1 MRMKEKGIYTE
12 KFRALARLLVQ
23 NGCSANKVGLMIR
36 AVTKSLG
43 LQMSSKFT
51 MSSRT
56 VRRAILEGGIAGKL
70 QLAFEISHTPAFT
83 ASGDS
88 TSNRKINFESRH
100 LKYRVPDYS
109 TPNNLFGDIRNSIP
123 RTRFL
128 ALEATPDHSSETSKA
143 GWVQNF
149 EELVKLYAES
159 PLGKRENQTKKL
171 DLLTFAQG
179 LRAMNGDH
187 ANNEK
192 KTASLMEEWKTEITI
207 DALGTESLAKQTG
220 DAVTALIQEWNF
232 KKVDDA
238 GGFEAWVQLSSEERA
253 VIDTATVAAI
263 VESLGKAAFEALP
276 APERRSLS
284 LFLWSGCCMHK
295 EQNSFKGGYQA
306 MMAAWKKRGVK
317 GPMILANKW
326 NAQAVKNA
334 LSPEKGGQAVTP
346 EETAALENS
355 TFGGAKLC
363 APAGTI
369 FNNKDDKKGQ
379 GDSHVIHLAGT
390 RFPDTS
396 NARFASYGEAADELI
411 AELKRYREYMLHI
424 RDAKQSGRFTNIE
437 QNVCDALCDPET
449 LAELVVMSLFSQNVT
464 LPYLTYVR
472 STGLNGLTLGPWHK
486 FVDEYLEMVIKEPGQ
501 WLDASNDAAQCTLDG
516 QPWKRPEAIV
526 AARELAPTLPLVQ
539 EMIVEFAQGMKGT
552 FIRFASEY
560 APGGLIDGATSEEL
574 DLAWVDPTN
583 DVNEGLLG
591 TYRVDA
597 RKNPTKTLH
606 QFNHLTIW
614 ARNETQAFMDTMLTQ
629 SDQQHIRKLARELD
643 KSGLEKIWR
652 ARQKEADEKV
662 VAIRRAKVDASAAKK
677 QAEFA

>member
-1 MRMKEKGIYTE
+1 TRMKEKGIYTE

-70 QLAFEISHTPAFT
+70 QLAFEISYSAFT

-88 TSNRKINFESRH
+88 TS
-100 LKYRVPDYS
+100 DYS

-171 DLLTFAQG
+171 DLLTFVQG

-363 APAGTI
+363 ALGHSSRW
-369 FNNKDDKKGQ
+369 N
-379 GDSHVIHLAGT
+379 S
-390 RFPDTS
+390 
-396 NARFASYGEAADELI
+396 
-411 AELKRYREYMLHI
+411 
-424 RDAKQSGRFTNIE
+424 
-437 QNVCDALCDPET
+437 
-449 LAELVVMSLFSQNVT
+449 FS
-464 LPYLTYVR
+464 
-472 STGLNGLTLGPWHK
+472 
-486 FVDEYLEMVIKEPGQ
+486 
-501 WLDASNDAAQCTLDG
+501 
-516 QPWKRPEAIV
+516 
-526 AARELAPTLPLVQ
+526 
-539 EMIVEFAQGMKGT
+539 
-552 FIRFASEY
+552 
-560 APGGLIDGATSEEL
+560 
-574 DLAWVDPTN
+574 
-583 DVNEGLLG
+583 
-591 TYRVDA
+591 
-597 RKNPTKTLH
+597 
-606 QFNHLTIW
+606 
-614 ARNETQAFMDTMLTQ
+614 
-629 SDQQHIRKLARELD
+629 
-643 KSGLEKIWR
+643 
-652 ARQKEADEKV
+652 
-662 VAIRRAKVDASAAKK
+662 
-677 QAEFA
+677 